1 MRVGVPT
8 EVKNSEFRVAVTP
21 AGVHALVG
29 RGHEVLVQA
38 GAGVGSGIP
47 DSDFVGAGARV
58 VGDVESVWGDA
69 DLVLKVKEPVAE
81 EYGRLHEGLVLF
93 TYLHLAADEAL
104 TRELLGRGV
113 TSIAYETVELA
124 DHSLPLLSP
133 MSEIAGRLAAQV
145 GANCL
150 LQSAGGR
157 GVLFGGG
164 SGVRRGRV
172 SVLGGGV
179 AGLCA
184 ARVAAGMGA
193 DVTVFDVDVARMRY
207 IDEVWGGR
215 IGTRFSSPLAVREAC
230 GESDV
235 VIGSVL
241 VPGARTPHLVDHEMV
256 LGMVPGS
263 VLVDVAVDQGGCF
276 EDSHP
281 TTHADPTFVVG
292 GSVFYCVANM
302 PGAVPH
308 TSTYA
313 LTDALT
319 DATMRYVLLL
329 ADEGW
334 RGACGSRDDL
344 RRGLATCGG
353 KLVSAPVGEA
363 LGIECVPVSEVL

>member
-1 MRVGVPT
+1 
-8 EVKNSEFRVAVTP
+8 
-21 AGVHALVG
+21 
-29 RGHEVLVQA
+29 LVQA
-38 GAGVGSGIP
+38 GAGVGSGIS

-133 MSEIAGRLAAQV
+133 MSEIA
-145 GANCL
+145 L

-215 IGTRFSSPLAVREAC
+215 IGTRFSSPLA
-230 GESDV
+230 
-235 VIGSVL
+235 
-241 VPGARTPHLVDHEMV
+241 
-256 LGMVPGS
+256 
-263 VLVDVAVDQGGCF
+263 
-276 EDSHP
+276 
-281 TTHADPTFVVG
+281 
-292 GSVFYCVANM
+292 
-302 PGAVPH
+302 
-308 TSTYA
+308 
-313 LTDALT
+313 
-319 DATMRYVLLL
+319 
-329 ADEGW
+329 
-334 RGACGSRDDL
+334 
-344 RRGLATCGG
+344 
-353 KLVSAPVGEA
+353 
-363 LGIECVPVSEVL
+363 

>member
-179 AGLCA
+179 
-184 ARVAAGMGA
+184 
-193 DVTVFDVDVARMRY
+193 
-207 IDEVWGGR
+207 GGR
-215 IGTRFSSPLAVREAC
+215 
-230 GESDV
+230 
-235 VIGSVL
+235 GS
-241 VPGARTPHLVDHEMV
+241 GARGRRSVRLPSWGRL
-256 LGMVPGS
+256 PG
-263 VLVDVAVDQGGCF
+263 LQG
-276 EDSHP
+276 SRR
-281 TTHADPTFVVG
+281 G
-292 GSVFYCVANM
+292 GAPAAM
-302 PGAVPH
+302 
-308 TSTYA
+308 
-313 LTDALT
+313 
-319 DATMRYVLLL
+319 
-329 ADEGW
+329 
-334 RGACGSRDDL
+334 RGAG
-344 RRGLATCGG
+344 AGG
-353 KLVSAPVGEA
+353 GRTGWS
-363 LGIECVPVSEVL
+363 CS

>member
-207 IDEVWGGR
+207 IDEVSGGR

-292 GSVFYCVANM
+292 DSVFYCVANM

-313 LTDALT
+313 LTN
-319 DATMRYVLLL
+319 ATMRYVLLL

>member
-292 GSVFYCVANM
+292 GGF
-302 PGAVPH
+302 G
-308 TSTYA
+308 
-313 LTDALT
+313 
-319 DATMRYVLLL
+319 VLLCGEY
-329 ADEGW
+329 AGCGAAYVDVCVDE
-334 RGACGSRDDL
+334 CDD
-344 RRGLATCGG
+344 AVC
-353 KLVSAPVGEA
+353 VVVG
-363 LGIECVPVSEVL
+363 

>member
-8 EVKNSEFRVAVTP
+8 EVKNNEFRVAVTP

-38 GAGVGSGIP
+38 GAGVGSGIS

-93 TYLHLAADEAL
+93 TYLHLAADEVL

-113 TSIAYETVELA
+113 TSIAYETVELG
-124 DHSLPLLSP
+124 DRSLPLLSP

-241 VPGARTPHLVDHEMV
+241 VPGARTPHLVDHETV
-256 LGMVPGS
+256 LGMVP
-263 VLVDVAVDQGGCF
+263 
-276 EDSHP
+276 
-281 TTHADPTFVVG
+281 

-302 PGAVPH
+302 PGAVPC

-313 LTDALT
+313 LTN
-319 DATMRYVLLL
+319 ATMRYVLLL

-334 RGACGSRDDL
+334 RGACGSRGDL
-344 RRGLATCGG
+344 RCGLATHGG
-353 KLVSAPVGEA
+353 KLLSAPVGEA